1 MFNALTFVKEL
12 ASPAKKK
19 LQNNNYGSNSFQ
31 DEDLIEDDIEGKY
44 NPYYRRWLIHDSWY

>member
-31 DEDLIEDDIEGKY
+31 DEDLIEDDSEGTK
-44 NPYYRRWLIHDSWY
+44 